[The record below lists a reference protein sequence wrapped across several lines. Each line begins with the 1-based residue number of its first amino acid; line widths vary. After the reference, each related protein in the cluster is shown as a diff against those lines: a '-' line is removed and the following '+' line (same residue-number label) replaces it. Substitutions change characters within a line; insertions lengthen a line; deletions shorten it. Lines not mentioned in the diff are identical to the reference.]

1 MGWTEGQNEHRTFT
15 GRAREESRRR
25 APRSDWREPEAAYGD
40 ARMLVLVHGS
50 SCICHTCKRR
60 HEISPLAA

>member
-1 MGWTEGQNEHRTFT
+1 MGWTEGENEHRTFT
-15 GRAREESRRR
+15 GRVDEESRRWPPQP
-25 APRSDWREPEAAYGD
+25 ATAYGD
-40 ARMLVLVHGS
+40 APMLVLVHGS